1 MGKLSEKSAA
11 SSQLSSPLIE
21 ETSTWLLKKG
31 PWQVRINKES
41 PLPFEVCL
49 TTFGMVA
56 AYCDEQDARDHV
68 EDQVLHRVG
77 EWTVRFAQ
85 NASLP
90 FEVHNDRLGRMAA
103 YDWPGRAE
111 QYIESKMDAQVAV
124 HGSHRRRQAAVS
136 A

>member
-1 MGKLSEKSAA
+1 
-11 SSQLSSPLIE
+11 
-21 ETSTWLLKKG
+21 
-31 PWQVRINKES
+31 
-41 PLPFEVCL
+41 
-49 TTFGMVA
+49 MVA

-111 QYIESKMDAQVAV
+111 QYIESKIDAQVAV